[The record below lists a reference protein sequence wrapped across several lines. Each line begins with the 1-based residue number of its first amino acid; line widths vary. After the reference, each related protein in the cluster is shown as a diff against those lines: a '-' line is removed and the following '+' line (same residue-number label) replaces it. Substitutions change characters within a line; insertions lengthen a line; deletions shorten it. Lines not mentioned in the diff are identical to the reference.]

1 MLALLPDFV
10 IRTGT
15 DTHPMHSRTMGVLVC
30 IGGVS
35 LICTVGLHPI
45 APVLFFSCIIMS

>member
-1 MLALLPDFV
+1 MLALLPNLV

-15 DTHPMHSRTMGVLVC
+15 DTHPMHSRTLGVLVC
-30 IGGVS
+30 IGGLP

-45 APVLFFSCIIMS
+45 APVLFFGCIIML